1 MRRGAAG
8 DRPGHPMRV
17 WLAAASLVLAAVFAL
32 GHVSQET
39 ARAPKSSR
47 APASPLPLRVTE
59 PPDGAIIPGRSV
71 RVAVARNASAG
82 PAGSPLEPDV
92 LVFLDGAQRAAI
104 PAGQSSVTIDD
115 VSPGRHKLTL
125 VAGGQGGQALD
136 RKDVSLTT
144 VAVAAP
150 AAGPAEPVSS
160 TASNGLPAIA
170 PPGLLVAS
178 SAVVLLTLG
187 ASLLASRRRARQ

>member
-17 WLAAASLVLAAVFAL
+17 WLATASLVLAAVFAL
-32 GHVSQET
+32 GRVSQET
-39 ARAPKSSR
+39 ALASSSR

-92 LVFLDGAQRAAI
+92 LVFLDGAQRATI

-144 VAVAAP
+144 AAVAAP

-170 PPGLLVAS
+170 PPGLLVAL
-178 SAVVLLTLG
+178 SALVLLTLG
-187 ASLLASRRRARQ
+187 TSLLASRRRARQ